1 MLESVSDALARGN
14 TAEAIAEAR
23 RVLEAN
29 PGSIDALHGLAQALR
44 ADGQVE
50 AARETVDDALA
61 RAPDRA
67 ELHLLSGLI
76 AMDARDPATARAA
89 LEEGLAHNPNLLA
102 AQVLLVQWALAE
114 GRLDEAAERQ
124 ALARRIAPEHPHVAV
139 NESALLSARGQ
150 HDAALQQATAA
161 AQKVPED
168 PLVLGA
174 LGRAYLHKGLN
185 AFAADALHKALER
198 TPGDRHLR
206 WLRVEALRRED
217 RHDEVLAEARTLA
230 DGDARDL
237 GARALIGDTLFALG
251 RREEALASYRDL
263 LAAAPDQLVVVD
275 SVLRALA
282 ARDAREDAVALLE
295 ERLAADPS
303 QDLLWEARTDLETG
317 NPDAASAVL
326 QRWLSARP
334 DAAAAL
340 ERDAVMREARGD
352 LGGAIAQADRALS
365 AGPRSGATLVKMR
378 AQVQLDPAAA
388 LDTLEVL
395 EAAARR
401 PESRRIV
408 HAWRGLALDRLDRC
422 EEAVASWKAMSR
434 EPLATR
440 PLPPVRAEGPSAE
453 PLQGVCPNLLWGPPG
468 APVERIVLWLR
479 EVDGLHMLD
488 DRFGGG
494 PRPDGLGPDLSAGPG
509 DIGRWAGILQR
520 AGLQPAEVVDWLPHL
535 DPALLSAM
543 PGNRLVAVLRDPRDL
558 LLNWWVFG
566 SAQQYGFPD
575 VEDAAAYLAGVL
587 EPVARRLASGDGSL
601 FVVRASDLAGDA
613 EGLTRSLADF
623 LGVTV
628 APELPASVGVT
639 AFPDGHWTRY
649 RPAFDAAF
657 GQLEAIASRLG
668 Y

>member
-61 RAPDRA
+61 RAPARA

-365 AGPRSGATLVKMR
+365 AGPRSA
-378 AQVQLDPAAA
+378 
-388 LDTLEVL
+388 
-395 EAAARR
+395 
-401 PESRRIV
+401 
-408 HAWRGLALDRLDRC
+408 
-422 EEAVASWKAMSR
+422 
-434 EPLATR
+434 
-440 PLPPVRAEGPSAE
+440 PP
-453 PLQGVCPNLLWGPPG
+453 W
-468 APVERIVLWLR
+468 
-479 EVDGLHMLD
+479 
-488 DRFGGG
+488 
-494 PRPDGLGPDLSAGPG
+494 
-509 DIGRWAGILQR
+509 
-520 AGLQPAEVVDWLPHL
+520 
-535 DPALLSAM
+535 
-543 PGNRLVAVLRDPRDL
+543 
-558 LLNWWVFG
+558 
-566 SAQQYGFPD
+566 
-575 VEDAAAYLAGVL
+575 
-587 EPVARRLASGDGSL
+587 
-601 FVVRASDLAGDA
+601 
-613 EGLTRSLADF
+613 
-623 LGVTV
+623 
-628 APELPASVGVT
+628 
-639 AFPDGHWTRY
+639 
-649 RPAFDAAF
+649 
-657 GQLEAIASRLG
+657 
-668 Y
+668 